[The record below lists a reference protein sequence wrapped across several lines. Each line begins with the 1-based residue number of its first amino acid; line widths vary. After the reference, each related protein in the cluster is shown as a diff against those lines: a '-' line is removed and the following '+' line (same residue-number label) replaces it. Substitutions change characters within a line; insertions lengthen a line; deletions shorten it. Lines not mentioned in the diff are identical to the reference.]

1 MSRLEALR
9 GDFAVVQR
17 MLRGMPRAASH
28 AEALSAFYAPQAR
41 HYDRFRER
49 LLRGRAELI
58 ERLPLTDGARVV
70 ELGGGTGRNA
80 EFFASKLDRIESLT
94 IVDVCAPLL
103 TQARERAR
111 RIPQLRVIEADATTY
126 EHDEPVD
133 VVYFSYALTMIPD
146 WRAAIANAI
155 AMLKP
160 GGVLG
165 VVDFYVSAPRV
176 GAGLTQHGGLTRLF
190 WPAWFRH
197 DGVRVSALHFPELR
211 RLLPDHAFVEARAEV
226 PYLPLGR
233 VPYYVFVGRKPLL
246 RRRLSSREKYSQRR
260 LQLPDA
266 T

>member
-1 MSRLEALR
+1 MSRLDALR
-9 GDFAVVQR
+9 GDFAVMQR

-28 AEALSAFYAPQAR
+28 AESLSAFYAPQAR

-58 ERLPLTDGARVV
+58 ERLPLADGARVV

-80 EFFASKLDRIESLT
+80 EFFGATLSRIESLT

-103 TQARERAR
+103 AEARERAR
-111 RIPQLRVIEADATTY
+111 RMPQLRVVEADATTY
-126 EHDEPVD
+126 EPDEPVD

-146 WRAAIANAI
+146 WRAAIRNAI

-165 VVDFYVSAPRV
+165 VVDFYVAQARV
-176 GAGLTQHGGLTRLF
+176 PDGFAQHGPLTRAF

-197 DGVRVSALHFPELR
+197 DGVCVSSQHFPELR
-211 RLLPDHAFVEARAEV
+211 RLLPDHAFVEARARV

-233 VPYYVFVGRKPLL
+233 VPYYVFTGRKAAFPSPA
-246 RRRLSSREKYSQRR
+246 RGRG
-260 LQLPDA
+260 
-266 T
+266 

>member
-1 MSRLEALR
+1 MSRLDALR

-49 LLRGRAELI
+49 LLRGRGELI
-58 ERLPLTDGARVV
+58 ERLPIADGARIV

-80 EFFASKLDRIESLT
+80 DFFGATLDRVGSLT

-103 TQARERAR
+103 AEARDRAR
-111 RIPQLRVIEADATTY
+111 RIPQLCVVEADATTY
-126 EHDEPVD
+126 EPDEPVD

-165 VVDFYVSAPRV
+165 VVDFYVSPARAN
-176 GAGLTQHGGLTRLF
+176 AGLAQHGVLTRAF

-197 DGVRVSALHFPELR
+197 DGVRVSSQHFPELR
-211 RLLPDHAFVEARAEV
+211 RLMPDHAFIEARANV

-233 VPYYVFVGRKPLL
+233 VPYYVFVGRKAAM
-246 RRRLSSREKYSQRR
+246 RRPLSSRDKYSQRR
-260 LQLPDA
+260 I
-266 T
+266 

>member
-49 LLRGRAELI
+49 LLHGREALI
-58 ERLPLTDGARVV
+58 GRLPLADGARVV

-80 EFFASKLDRIESLT
+80 EFFGAKLGGIESLT

-103 TQARERAR
+103 AEARQRAR
-111 RIPQLRVIEADATTY
+111 RITQLRVVEADATTY
-126 EHDEPVD
+126 EPDEPVD

-146 WRAAIANAI
+146 WHAAIANAI

-165 VVDFYVSAPRV
+165 VVDFYVSPARAN
-176 GAGLTQHGGLTRLF
+176 AGFAQHNALTRAF

-197 DGVRVSALHFPELR
+197 DGVRVSSQHFPELR
-211 RLLPDHAFVEARAEV
+211 RLLPDHAFIEARANV

-233 VPYYVFVGRKPLL
+233 VPYYVFVGRKRAL
-246 RRRLSSREKYSQRR
+246 RRPLTSRDKYSHRR
-260 LQLPDA
+260 HQVPSPA
-266 T
+266 

>member
-1 MSRLEALR
+1 MFRLEALL

-28 AEALSAFYAPQAR
+28 AEALSAFYAPQAQ

-49 LLRGRAELI
+49 LLQGRETLI
-58 ERLPLTDGARVV
+58 ERLPLADGARVV

-80 EFFASKLDRIESLT
+80 GFFGAKLDRVESLT

-103 TQARERAR
+103 AQARERAR
-111 RIPQLRVIEADATTY
+111 RIPQLRVVEADATTY
-126 EHDEPVD
+126 EPDEPVD
-133 VVYFSYALTMIPD
+133 AVYFSYALTMIQD

-165 VVDFYVSAPRV
+165 VVDFYVSRARV
-176 GAGLTQHGGLTRLF
+176 SAGFAQHGLLTRAF

-197 DGVRVSALHFPELR
+197 DGVRVSSQHFPELR
-211 RLLPDHAFVEARAEV
+211 RLLPDHAFIEARADV
-226 PYLPLGR
+226 PYLPIGR
-233 VPYYVFVGRKPLL
+233 VPYYVFVGRKPVM
-246 RRRLSSREKYSQRR
+246 RRRLASREKYSQRR
-260 LQLPDA
+260 VA
-266 T
+266 RG

>member
-17 MLRGMPRAASH
+17 MLRGMPRAKSH
-28 AEALSAFYAPQAR
+28 AEALKAFYAPQAR

-49 LLRGRAELI
+49 LLQGRETLI
-58 ERLPLTDGARVV
+58 GRLPLPDGARIV

-80 EFFASKLDRIESLT
+80 EFFGTKLDRVESLT

-103 TQARERAR
+103 AEARERAR
-111 RIPQLRVIEADATTY
+111 GIPQLRVVEADATTH
-126 EHDEPVD
+126 EPDEPVD

-146 WRAAIANAI
+146 WRAAIANAV

-165 VVDFYVSAPRV
+165 VVDFYVSAANVPD
-176 GAGLTQHGGLTRLF
+176 GIAQHNLLTRAF

-197 DGVRVSALHFPELR
+197 DGVRVSSQHFPELR
-211 RLLPDHAFVEARAEV
+211 RLLPDHVFIEARANV

-233 VPYYVFVGRKPLL
+233 VPYYVFVGRKPAL
-246 RRRLSSREKYSQRR
+246 RRPLTSRDKYSHRR
-260 LQLPDA
+260 Q
-266 T
+266 

>member
-9 GDFAVVQR
+9 GDFAIVQR

-49 LLRGRAELI
+49 LLQGRAELI
-58 ERLPLTDGARVV
+58 ERLPLPDGARVV

-80 EFFASKLDRIESLT
+80 EFFGAKLDRIESLT

-103 TQARERAR
+103 AEARERAR
-111 RIPQLRVIEADATTY
+111 RLRQVRVVEADATTY
-126 EHDEPVD
+126 EPDEPVD
-133 VVYFSYALTMIPD
+133 AVYFSYALTMIPD

-165 VVDFYVSAPRV
+165 VVDFYVSGPRV
-176 GAGLTQHGGLTRLF
+176 DAGFAQHGVLTRAF
-190 WPAWFRH
+190 WPAWFHH
-197 DGVRVSALHFPELR
+197 DGVRVSAQHCPELR
-211 RLLPDHAFVEARAEV
+211 RLLPDHAFVEARAKV
-226 PYLPLGR
+226 PYLPIGR
-233 VPYYVFVGRKPLL
+233 VPYYVFVGRKPNFPLSRL
-246 RRRLSSREKYSQRR
+246 RERVG
-260 LQLPDA
+260 
-266 T
+266 

>member
-28 AEALSAFYAPQAR
+28 AEALSAFYAPQAQ

-49 LLRGRAELI
+49 LLRGRQELI
-58 ERLPLTDGARVV
+58 ERLPLTDGARIV

-80 EFFASKLDRIESLT
+80 DFFGAKLERVESLT

-103 TQARERAR
+103 AEARERAR
-111 RIPQLRVIEADATTY
+111 RIAQLRVVEADATTY
-126 EHDEPVD
+126 EPDDPVD
-133 VVYFSYALTMIPD
+133 LVYFSYALTMIPD

-165 VVDFYVSAPRV
+165 VVDFYVSGPRV
-176 GAGLTQHGGLTRLF
+176 GAGFAQHGLLTRAF

-197 DGVRVSALHFPELR
+197 DGVRVSSLHFPELR
-211 RLLPDHAFVEARAEV
+211 RLLPDHAFVEARANV
-226 PYLPLGR
+226 PYLPFGR
-233 VPYYVFVGRKPLL
+233 VPYYVFVGRKPAL
-246 RRRLSSREKYSQRR
+246 RRRLSSREKYSQGRAR
-260 LQLPDA
+260 
-266 T
+266 

>member
-9 GDFAVVQR
+9 GDLAVVRR
-17 MLRGMPRAASH
+17 MLRGMPRANSH

-49 LLRGRAELI
+49 LLQGRETLI
-58 ERLPLTDGARVV
+58 GRLPLADGARVI

-80 EFFASKLDRIESLT
+80 EFFGARLDRVESLT

-103 TQARERAR
+103 AEARERAR
-111 RIPQLRVIEADATTY
+111 RVPKLRIVEADATTY
-126 EHDEPVD
+126 RPAVPVD

-160 GGVLG
+160 GGALG
-165 VVDFYVSAPRV
+165 VVDFHV
-176 GAGLTQHGGLTRLF
+176 GARHGLMTRTF

-197 DGVRVSALHFPELR
+197 DGVRVSSEHLPELR
-211 RLLPDHAFVEARAEV
+211 RRLPDHAFDEARTSV

-233 VPYYVFVGRKPLL
+233 VPYYVFVGRKSKSPLPL
-246 RRRLSSREKYSQRR
+246 AGEREEH
-260 LQLPDA
+260 A
-266 T
+266 TRG